1 MLQFETVKKKEAM
14 SLKQTLTEDM
24 KQAMRDHNS
33 AKLGTVRMV
42 LSELKN
48 FEIDNGE
55 QDDAGVQKVV
65 SKLVKQ
71 YQDALNDFKTAG
83 REDLIAETQ
92 DKLKTLE
99 AYLPQQ
105 MSDADLQKIVDEVV
119 AAAPVKTMGPLI
131 GQVMKRV
138 AGQADGGRISAAV
151 KAALG

>member
-1 MLQFETVKKKEAM
+1 MLQFETVKQKEPM
-14 SLKQTLTEDM
+14 SLKQALIEDM

-99 AYLPQQ
+99 AYLPHQ

-119 AAAPVKTMGPLI
+119 AAAPVKAMGPLI